1 MLQYSFM
8 YSVASSMRSYALG
21 LHLAKWDWMGGV
33 SPWVLG
39 VHLFEWDC
47 VYFTL
52 KNLSV
57 WHRIACS
64 CSSKFRMFGYGPF
77 LHLLLA
83 EPYSWSYQP
92 RFFPKVDFVLAC
104 WETGTWILVWARSGK
119 WDTALSE
126 EREMQRQHG
135 LLMSCFKY
143 FGFWNFLPAL
153 NSSCRFFRIF

>member
-1 MLQYSFM
+1 MTT
-8 YSVASSMRSYALG
+8 SVRCYITEEGTTIICLRATHSKVRFN
-21 LHLAKWDWMGGV
+21 GGV

-39 VHLFEWDC
+39 VYLFEWDC
-47 VYFTL
+47 VYFAL
-52 KNLSV
+52 KNSSF

-64 CSSKFRMFGYGPF
+64 CSSKFHMFGYGPF

-126 EREMQRQHG
+126 EREVQHQHDI
-135 LLMSCFKY
+135 LMSCFKY
-143 FGFWNFLPAL
+143 FGSCNFFTCTELFL
-153 NSSCRFFRIF
+153 QIF